1 MTAEEFINKNSY
13 FILNA
18 DTPMG
23 NTLKEAMVEFAKY
36 HVEQALK
43 AASEDV
49 KYREQLTMQ
58 GVQRTFSTNSI
69 LNCYP
74 LEKIK

>member
-1 MTAEEFINKNSY
+1 MTAKEFINKNSY

-23 NTLKEAMVEFAKY
+23 NTLKEAMIEFAKY

-43 AASEDV
+43 AASEQAESYVIGGLVSEVD
-49 KYREQLTMQ
+49 RE
-58 GVQRTFSTNSI
+58 SI
-69 LNCYP
+69 LNAYSE
-74 LEKIK
+74 LNIK